1 MKTQLTNK
9 LTRVF
14 FTMYGDKK
22 MVEYNGTSTQAREYC
37 KRNYGVKT
45 INTYYTIDRNV
56 FLPVGYAS
64 IETI

>member
-37 KRNYGVKT
+37 KRNYGAKR